1 MSRTIVSRRPE
12 LKFAG
17 DLTSIFKMIDELRGN
32 QNEKSIYA
40 DITIYGTGT
49 NGIIDIGGVIYVKKV
64 SATKIG
70 FYRTSDDAI
79 LMSLDTSGNLRC
91 LGTITGSVAP

>member
-1 MSRTIVSRRPE
+1 MARTIVIRRPE
-12 LKFAG
+12 LKFPS
-17 DLTSIFKMIDELRGN
+17 DLTALFKMIEELRGN

-40 DITIYGTGT
+40 DITIDGTGT
-49 NGIIDIGGVIYVKKV
+49 NGTIDIGGIIYIKYV

-70 FYRTSDDAI
+70 FYRTSDNTL